1 MRLHVRS
8 GRCPRGSGRR
18 LLLGAI
24 VVVGLSLLPLYAAVG
39 ASSDELAYQQRIKPV
54 LDHTQG
60 NGSGRTPA
68 SARCPDSHPH
78 VIGGGVELTID
89 NGDRFALDV
98 GSTQPKEASGG
109 PDSWDVVANDN
120 SAIASVNA
128 EQRVVAI
135 CAADG
140 HFTYE
145 VRDRTVRPGGEAGL
159 RTPCPEG
166 TQVTGGGV
174 ETSASSS
181 KVGLGATEPVD
192 GSDPGSVPDDGWAG
206 TVNNGTANPEPMG
219 VWAVCARTGDYDY
232 VHTNAV
238 PLEDNTAG
246 SLIKQ
251 CPNGE
256 DVTGGGVDN
265 SGTDPGSEVGG
276 TFPTTDGKS
285 WTGAA
290 SNQNTGADAT
300 MQVFAICLVPKV
312 RSYIGAVASSGLIAF
327 RAKLVDGKPRRILKK
342 LRFDDVPIVC
352 DQGPTTH
359 GVTFDDPRPVKNR
372 SFNGRAPHEDIFP
385 GATFRF
391 AGHFNHSGT
400 FASGTY
406 REHGNLV
413 NQRLDVHFTHCDT
426 GTVSWAADG
435 TDQP

>member
-1 MRLHVRS
+1 VA
-8 GRCPRGSGRR
+8 G
-18 LLLGAI
+18 LGL
-24 VVVGLSLLPLYAAVG
+24 VPVYGAAG
-39 ASSDELAYQQRIKPV
+39 AGADELLYQQRIKPV

-89 NGDRFALDV
+89 NGDPFALDV
-98 GSTQPKEASGG
+98 GSTQPKEVTGG
-109 PDSWDVVANDN
+109 PDSWDVEANDN
-120 SAIASVNA
+120 SVVARVDAD
-128 EQRVVAI
+128 QRVVAI
-135 CAADG
+135 CTADG

-145 VRDRTVRPGGEAGL
+145 VRDRTVRPGGQAAL
-159 RTPCPEG
+159 RSPCPQG

-181 KVGLGATEPVD
+181 KVGVGATEPVD
-192 GSDPGSVPDDGWAG
+192 GPDQGSVPDDGWVG
-206 TVNNGTANPEPMG
+206 TVNNGTASPEPMG

-232 VHTNAV
+232 VHTSAV
-238 PLEDNTAG
+238 PLEDNTTG

-265 SGTDPGSEVGG
+265 SGTDLGSEVGG

-290 SNQNTGADAT
+290 GNENTGANAT

-312 RSYIGAVASSGLIAF
+312 RSYIGPVETGGSVAF
-327 RAKLVDGKPRRILKK
+327 RAKLTDGKPRRILKK
-342 LRFDDVPIVC
+342 LTFDAVPINC
-352 DQGPTTH
+352 DQGATTH
-359 GVTFDDPRPVKNR
+359 GTFVTGSLRVKNN
-372 SFNGRAPHEDIFP
+372 SFRVTADHEDEFP
-385 GATFRF
+385 GASFKL

-413 NQRLDVHFTHCDT
+413 NNRLDTHLTHCDT
-426 GTVSWAADG
+426 GTVSWSADG